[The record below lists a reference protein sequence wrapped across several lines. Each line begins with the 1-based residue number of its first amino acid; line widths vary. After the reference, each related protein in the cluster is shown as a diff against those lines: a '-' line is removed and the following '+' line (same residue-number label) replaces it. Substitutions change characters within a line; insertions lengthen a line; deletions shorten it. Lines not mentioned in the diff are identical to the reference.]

1 MKCLN
6 QQQMA
11 LKHYLNFKVIC
22 SSSGL
27 RLLPHKIKSLL
38 VHRALQKYCCM
49 YTAAEGIFW
58 LRLLFLNSFVKWEF
72 ECLCRLGYMKQ
83 GISWFSLLRKKMY
96 NSSTGMVPT
105 WWVLNCIELELPTTV
120 LVSSAS
126 PCLLVWV
133 LWSTAGLNLNSPNQQ
148 SRRSFAALLLKWVIG
163 KRERCI
169 YIFIP

>member
-83 GISWFSLLRKKMY
+83 GISWFFWLRKKNVQQQHWHGTHLM
-96 NSSTGMVPT
+96 SS
-105 WWVLNCIELELPTTV
+105 ELHRVRASYYSACKLCKPLPSGLSPLKHCGTKPELP
-120 LVSSAS
+120 
-126 PCLLVWV
+126 
-133 LWSTAGLNLNSPNQQ
+133 
-148 SRRSFAALLLKWVIG
+148 
-163 KRERCI
+163 
-169 YIFIP
+169 